1 MNEFDYLAK
10 ACKKMEDEKYNEV
23 IFLCEKALKI
33 NENLPDAYDYSGDA
47 KFYLG
52 EYDSAVDYY
61 TKAIDLNPNDPEYF
75 YDRSWAYKQLNEL
88 ENAIVD
94 ANKAIALDKR
104 PYYCYHKARLELDM
118 HRNKEAIEDF
128 TEQLSL
134 DEDMWGYIYRGN
146 AYMNLEMFD
155 YAMADLNTAVVKY
168 PDKCASYYHRGCLKM
183 QTERYDSAI
192 KDFKKSLEIYDGND
206 EACVKIGFCMIEIGK
221 NGAMKYFNE
230 AIKINPC
237 IENYIARIIAR
248 RKVFQRRFILEKL
261 SHNISYDYCDDNFQV
276 FSEKQANSD
285 IRDLKKMI
293 SLEPD
298 EPFHYAILASRYRYL
313 NDYEKAVKNFSKAL
327 EFLPEKDYFYSM
339 RAFCY
344 EKLGQ
349 YQQAILDC
357 DKYCEINNGFVN
369 DDVSN
374 TYGLANYKL
383 GNYIE
388 ALNYFSQSLD
398 IKFNAEICYLKGLVN
413 CQLRNYFE
421 AYNDFAKAIKFEPE
435 IESKMDEKI
444 PFLIGMILAFR
455 DGFNK
460 DEKIP
465 QKRNGSPIGLNGI
478 K

>member
-23 IFLCEKALKI
+23 ISLCEKALKI

-61 TKAIDLNPNDPEYF
+61 TKAIDLNPNDPEYY
-75 YDRSWAYKQLNEL
+75 YDRSWAYKQMNKL
-88 ENAIVD
+88 EDAIVD
-94 ANKAIALDKR
+94 ANKAIRLDKR
-104 PYYCYHKARLELDM
+104 PCYYYHKARLELDM

-128 TEQLSL
+128 TAQLNLEQ
-134 DEDMWGYIYRGN
+134 DMWGYIYRGN

-155 YAMADLNTAVVKY
+155 YAMGDFNAAVEKY
-168 PDKCASYYHRGCLKM
+168 TDKCAPYYHRGCLEM

-192 KDFKKSLEIYDGND
+192 KDFKKSVEIWEEND
-206 EACVKIGFCMIEIGK
+206 EACIKIGLCMVETGK
-221 NGAMKYFNE
+221 NGAMKYFNK
-230 AIKINPC
+230 AIEINPC
-237 IENYIARIIAR
+237 VENYIARIIAR
-248 RKVFQRRFILEKL
+248 RKVLQRREMLKNL
-261 SHNISYDYCDDNFQV
+261 LLNINFDCRDDNFQC
-276 FSEKQANSD
+276 FNEKQAKSD

-293 SLEPD
+293 ALEP
-298 EPFHYAILASRYRYL
+298 EESYHYAVLGSRYEYL
-313 NDYEKAVKNFSKAL
+313 QDYGKAVKYLSKSIVL
-327 EFLPEKDYFYSM
+327 EPENDILYSM

-349 YQQAILDC
+349 YQPAVSDC
-357 DKYCEINNGFVN
+357 DKYCEINKGFIN

-388 ALNYFSQSLD
+388 ALNYFSQSLE
-398 IKFNAEICYLKGLVN
+398 IKFSAEICYLKGLVN

-421 AYNDFAKAIKFEPE
+421 AYNDFAKAIEIEPE
-435 IESKMDEKI
+435 IESNMDEKI
-444 PFLIGMILAFR
+444 PFLPSIILAYHNRSDKNFQI
-455 DGFNK
+455 F
-460 DEKIP
+460 
-465 QKRNGSPIGLNGI
+465 QKHTDLPIGLNSI